1 MYSILIFY
9 SECHCGALY
18 LAQKKIVLGE
28 KILRDLFALIEK
40 LIRQGCVS
48 RQSKFRCCM
57 YGFEKRRGNN
67 PPMKINK
74 YVFL

>member
-40 LIRQGCVS
+40 LEQRFGKVA
-48 RQSKFRCCM
+48 
-57 YGFEKRRGNN
+57 
-67 PPMKINK
+67 
-74 YVFL
+74 